1 MVRLGLILGFF
12 YLIFMVFTFIDC
24 VRTEPTR
31 VRALPKV
38 VWAVLIV
45 VLPLFGGI
53 LWYLLG
59 KERALQRPAR
69 STGRGPLAPDD
80 DPAFLRRLGEDK
92 EREARIRE
100 IEAQLAELDDDK
112 NNPKD

>member
-1 MVRLGLILGFF
+1 MVRLGLILAFL
-12 YLIFMVFTFIDC
+12 YLILMVFTFIDC
-24 VRTEPTR
+24 LRTEPTR
-31 VRALPKV
+31 VRALPKL

-45 VLPLFGGI
+45 VLPLIGSI
-53 LWYLLG
+53 LWYAFG
-59 KERALQRPAR
+59 KERSLERPAR
-69 STGRGPLAPDD
+69 SGGRGPVAPDD

-92 EREARIRE
+92 QREQRIRE